1 MISGTV
7 VRSVNIALQTFGI
20 MVALAMMSS
29 FRRDLLRNRSQ
40 RLLFSKIVTATVC
53 MVCFVI
59 YNLRGTGRGDPFD
72 MILISLSQVGLY
84 VVSYLYIEYL
94 RAQIEEIDAGR
105 RVPASVQIAALVICV
120 AGSTLRV
127 VSTAS
132 GGFGKYGGP
141 DSGSGITFEIGH
153 AGGVIL
159 MGITIIILCIY
170 YRTLGVRHTIIL
182 ASMPVLMLLAVF
194 LEPHAGG
201 IDLYYPFIIIEFC
214 IVYTQ
219 HHLDI
224 ARQTERDR
232 MDETKARLALATG
245 RMKPHYLYNVLTTI
259 YYLCETDPQK
269 AQRAIGTFSEY
280 LRSTLETMEKQ
291 ELVNFSWELA
301 EIRHYLELEKLRF
314 GRRLTVEYDIE
325 AEDFLV
331 PPLSIQPL
339 VENAVKHGIAPKEE
353 GGTVRILSRWLSDGG
368 AQIRV
373 IDDGVGF
380 DVSELRN
387 MDVTHEGLA
396 NVRERLRLEV
406 GGELTITSSP
416 GKTTTAIVTIRP
428 QKAENMH
435 R

>member
-1 MISGTV
+1 MISAAV

-29 FRRDLLRNRSQ
+29 FQRDLLRKRSQ
-40 RLLFSKIVTATVC
+40 KLLLSKIATATVC
-53 MVCFVI
+53 MISFVV
-59 YNLRGTGRGDPFD
+59 YNLRGTGVNDPLD
-72 MILISLSQVGLY
+72 MVLLSLSQAGFY

-94 RAQIEEIDAGR
+94 SAQIEEIDPER
-105 RVPASVQIAALVICV
+105 RVPEAVRIAALVLCV

-127 VSTAS
+127 VSTAEGS
-132 GGFGKYGGP
+132 GRE
-141 DSGSGITFEIGH
+141 SGSFFGSEVTFELGH
-153 AGGVIL
+153 AGGAIL
-159 MGITIIILCIY
+159 VGITIIILCTY

-182 ASMPVLMLLAVF
+182 SSMPVLMMLATYA
-194 LEPHAGG
+194 EPLAGG
-201 IDLYYPFIIIEFC
+201 IDLYYPLIIIEFC

-224 ARQTERDR
+224 ARQSERDR
-232 MDETKARLALATG
+232 MADTKARLALATG

-280 LRSTLETMEKQ
+280 LRSTLETMERQ

-314 GRRLTVEYDIE
+314 GSRLNVEYDIE
-325 AEDFLV
+325 AEDFML

-353 GGTVRILSRWLSDGG
+353 GGTVRIVSRWLSDGG

-373 IDDGVGF
+373 IDDGIGF
-380 DVSELRN
+380 DVAELRS

-416 GKTTTAIVTIRP
+416 GKMTTAIVTIRP
-428 QKAENMH
+428 QDAGNGNN

>member
-1 MISGTV
+1 MIDETV
-7 VRSVNIALQTFGI
+7 VRAVNIALQTFGI
-20 MVALAMMSS
+20 IVALAMMSS
-29 FRRDLLRNRSQ
+29 FSRELLRRRSQ
-40 RLLFSKIVTATVC
+40 RLLLSKIVTATAC
-53 MVCFVI
+53 MICFVI
-59 YNLRGTGRGDPFD
+59 YNLRGTGPEDPLN
-72 MILISLSQVGLY
+72 MVLLSLSQVGLY

-105 RVPASVQIAALVICV
+105 SVPAAVQIIALVLCV

-127 VSTAS
+127 VSTVS
-132 GGFGKYGGP
+132 GGFGKN
-141 DSGSGITFEIGH
+141 SGSAFGWGAAFELGH

-159 MGITIIILCIY
+159 MGITIIILCTY
-170 YRTLGVRHTIIL
+170 YRTLGVRHTLIL
-182 ASMPVLMLLAVF
+182 SSMPVLILLAAYM
-194 LEPHAGG
+194 EPLAGG
-201 IDLYYPFIIIEFC
+201 IDLYYPFVIIEFC

-224 ARQTERDR
+224 ARQTEKDR

-245 RMKPHYLYNVLTTI
+245 RIKPHYLYNVLTTI

-280 LRSTLETMEKQ
+280 LRGTLETMEKQ
-291 ELVNFSWELA
+291 ELVYFSWELA

-314 GRRLTVEYDIE
+314 GSRLSVEYDIE
-325 AEDFLV
+325 AEDFSV

-368 AQIRV
+368 AQIRI
-373 IDDGVGF
+373 IDDGIGF
-380 DVSELRN
+380 DVAELRN

-406 GGELTITSSP
+406 GGDLTITSSP
-416 GKTTTAIVTIRP
+416 GKTTTVIVTIRP
-428 QKAENMH
+428 SAADNGY